1 MTLASG
7 LTLGTCVVG
16 PSTSPFLTSQGMA
29 QSQLS
34 WPCGHNPSLSTF
46 TCTSQSQQEG
56 QECPKEKIMK
66 QGGDG
71 GVPGLI
77 LPLSVWLQLPYEKA
91 CKNKLF
97 CVAELQLA
105 TTLSQ

>member
-1 MTLASG
+1 
-7 LTLGTCVVG
+7 
-16 PSTSPFLTSQGMA
+16 
-29 QSQLS
+29 
-34 WPCGHNPSLSTF
+34 
-46 TCTSQSQQEG
+46 
-56 QECPKEKIMK
+56 MK

>member
-1 MTLASG
+1 MS
-7 LTLGTCVVG
+7 
-16 PSTSPFLTSQGMA
+16 

-34 WPCGHNPSLSTF
+34 RPCGHNPSLSAF

-56 QECPKEKIMK
+56 QECAKEIMK

-77 LPLSVWLQLPYEKA
+77 LPLSVWLQLPHEKA

-105 TTLSQ
+105 STLSQ